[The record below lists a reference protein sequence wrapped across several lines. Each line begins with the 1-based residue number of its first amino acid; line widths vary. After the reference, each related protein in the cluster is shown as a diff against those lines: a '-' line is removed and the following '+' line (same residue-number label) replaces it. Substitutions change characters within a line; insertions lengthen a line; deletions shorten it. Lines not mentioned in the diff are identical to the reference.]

1 MAIFLSYLLPV
12 FISTI
17 LEHMY
22 CNHFFTCVYLYFSYV
37 IERGVCFLVLCEHSF
52 SKRLAFSFLEDL
64 QTEFTSNYG
73 QKVDSVSRPYSFIEF
88 GKLHPPVPTTE
99 PKLRKAIDH
108 RPQYWGILSDLS
120 FC

>member
-17 LEHMY
+17 LEHIY
-22 CNHFFTCVYLYFSYV
+22 INHFFTYVYLYFSYV
-37 IERGVCFLVLCEHSF
+37 IERGVCFLVLCEQSF

-99 PKLRKAIDH
+99 S
-108 RPQYWGILSDLS
+108 Y
-120 FC
+120 